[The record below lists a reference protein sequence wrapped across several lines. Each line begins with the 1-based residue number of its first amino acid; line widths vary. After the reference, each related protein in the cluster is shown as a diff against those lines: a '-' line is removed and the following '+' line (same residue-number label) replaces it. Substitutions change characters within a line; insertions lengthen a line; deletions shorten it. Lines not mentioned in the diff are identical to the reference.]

1 MTILAVLI
9 KQVFIMFVLMGIGFL
24 AYGRGL
30 ISDEGSRDIGKI
42 LLNVAIPVVVISNFC
57 IEKTAE
63 KTVQFLQ
70 SMLLCL
76 ICMILSIV
84 MAYLFYHKRDR
95 IAEFSA
101 AFSNAGF
108 IGIPLVQATFG
119 NEAVFFISVMIVL
132 VSSLQWTFGVYTM
145 TDDRSVMDPKK
156 IISNPIVISVIIGV
170 LIYASGVKMPLI
182 VRDIF
187 SLISAINTPLAMF
200 VSGVYLAQSDL
211 LKIMKQKDPYLV
223 SLARL
228 IVIPLVTVLVF
239 RLIPFG
245 SRQMKLAIL
254 LAAACPVGSNVAI
267 FAQQYGKDYRKGV
280 EYVCISTILS
290 ILSLPLLVMIAQ
302 FVLG

>member
-24 AYGRGL
+24 AYKRGL

-145 TDDRSVMDPKK
+145 TDDRSVMDLRK

-170 LIYASGVKMPLI
+170 LIYASGVQMPLI

>member
-1 MTILAVLI
+1 MTILTVLI
-9 KQVFIMFVLMGIGFL
+9 KQVFIMFVLMGIGFF
-24 AYGRGL
+24 AYKRGL

-145 TDDRSVMDPKK
+145 TDDRSVMDLRK

>member
-24 AYGRGL
+24 AYKRGL

-145 TDDRSVMDPKK
+145 TDDRSVMDLRK